1 MGTWL
6 PPAFYNLRS
15 CWQYSVC
22 FSRPSSLL
30 ASFAGTFPAKFRQNS
45 LVLTICTF
53 GHGHVVLDLQQGR
66 NERDEG
72 LLQRFGTFLF
82 FSIALMLSFV
92 LQHCNAV
99 MQQSKDSA
107 FNWHLRN
114 RYWTVFKRLENLRP
128 LVASTQVRVRCW
140 ARIRSRARLAW
151 CDPGVKWWLKKV

>member
-30 ASFAGTFPAKFRQNS
+30 ASFARTFPAKFRQNS

-53 GHGHVVLDLQQGR
+53 GHGHVVPDSQQGR

-82 FSIALMLSFV
+82 FLFCSIAMLS
-92 LQHCNAV
+92 
-99 MQQSKDSA
+99 SKDSA

-114 RYWTVFKRLENLRP
+114 RNWTIFKRLENRQP
-128 LVASTQVRVRCW
+128 LAASVSSAPRVW
-140 ARIRSRARLAW
+140 GPNKVGARLAL
-151 CDPGVKWWLKKV
+151 CKPGVRWWLKKV